1 MSYFN
6 SDQEDYINSL
16 SKIPANE
23 KCWCGWYKFNEC
35 YDCKRGKY
43 AEQTLQD
50 RLNLE
55 QIPKISNESI
65 NN

>member
-6 SDQEDYINSL
+6 SEQEDYINSL

-23 KCWCGWYKFNEC
+23 KCWCGWYIFGEC
-35 YDCKRGKY
+35 YNCKLGKY
-43 AEQTLQD
+43 AEKTLQD

-55 QIPKISNESI
+55 QISRINNESI